1 MIRNKNHSILCKSM
15 KSKALST
22 LWHHSKRKL
31 PEQIFVGEDFVKGS
45 DLHFRDTATSV
56 DVPIISG
63 KITHLDL
70 QPGMSLHCVEGQDL
84 HNNFSSKPIAP
95 GLRIVII
102 LDGRVRVAFGGKWLV
117 IDTEAGDKPQAKG
130 ALISIGE
137 TTTFGREW
145 QRGKFERKLSIGLS
159 REWLVNNGFDP
170 AQADAKLA
178 EIMRQPVTFHEW
190 TLSHR
195 MISLAEKI
203 LDTTGRDGVLKRMAL
218 LSSAFEI
225 VHDAL
230 HSLESANHTAP
241 AIVSQR
247 FHKIHKV
254 RDFLDNPDYLHLSVQ
269 EISGIVALSQS
280 TLQRQF
286 KAIFGMSVDAYRRD
300 GRLKIAHHLL
310 EKEGLSVSQ
319 VADKVGYTSAANFST
334 AFKRHYGVLPKAVRS
349 RM

>member
-1 MIRNKNHSILCKSM
+1 M
-15 KSKALST
+15 KSKSLSAM
-22 LWHHSKRKL
+22 WQHSRRKL
-31 PEQIFVGEDFVKGS
+31 SEQIFVGEDFVRSGNFR
-45 DLHFRDTATSV
+45 FRDTASTV

-63 KITHLDL
+63 NITHLEL

-84 HNNFSSKPIAP
+84 HNNFSSRPIEP
-95 GLRIVII
+95 GLRIVIV

-117 IDTEAGDKPQAKG
+117 IDTESGDKPQSKG
-130 ALISIGE
+130 ALVSIGE

-159 REWLVNNGFDP
+159 KEWLAQNGFD
-170 AQADAKLA
+170 AHGSDVKLA
-178 EIMRQPVTFHEW
+178 EAMQKPVTFHEW

-203 LDTTGRDGVLKRMAL
+203 LDHAASGGVLKRMAL
-218 LSSAFEI
+218 LGSVFEV

-230 HSLESANHTAP
+230 NSLESSSHAAP
-241 AIVSQR
+241 SIVSRRYQ
-247 FHKIHKV
+247 KIHKV
-254 RDFLDNPDYLHLSVQ
+254 RDFLDHPDYLHLSVQ
-269 EISGIVALSQS
+269 EIAGIVALSQS

-319 VADKVGYTSAANFST
+319 VADQVGYTSAANFST